1 MLVWLEDCALNS
13 APVLGG
19 DRFFNAILP
28 IRLRIDFRID
38 QGFYRKRYRKR
49 FRRGFETGKLETGKL
64 KSVSSNWGDEARG
77 QAELIPSLER

>member
-1 MLVWLEDCALNS
+1 MLVWLEDLSLNR

-19 DRFFNAILP
+19 DRFFDAILP

-38 QGFYRKRYRKR
+38 QGFNRKRYRKR
-49 FRRGFETGKLETGKL
+49 FRRGIETGKLETGKL

-77 QAELIPSLER
+77 Q

>member
-1 MLVWLEDCALNS
+1 MLVWLEDFPLNR

-38 QGFYRKRYRKR
+38 QGFNRKRYRKR

-77 QAELIPSLER
+77 Q